1 MYVIFDIL
9 ERSSFY
15 GVNERPDNDVSLDE
29 AIQNL
34 KNAFT
39 SQFSIDFEIKTIEN
53 DNVSSK
59 NVFLKLFQI
68 TYFN

>member
-1 MYVIFDIL
+1 M

-15 GVNERPDNDVSLDE
+15 GVNERPDNDVPLDE